1 MEATTGDPSLI
12 EPYIVEI
19 ERDTAGM
26 RKNKFIIGMVIAG
39 SIIVANPLQ
48 AEIYTYIDRQGTL
61 HFTNVPVRSDDRIQ
75 IRKISELSG
84 CLSGS
89 STMNRQYDY
98 QIARAALTYE
108 IPFSLIKAMI
118 KVESDYNP
126 EAVSRA
132 GAKGLMQIM
141 PANIKAYGINN
152 PFDPHENIMVGT
164 QYFKSLF
171 EKFNGNLTLAL
182 AAYNA
187 GPACVEKYDSIPPY
201 EETQE
206 YVERVLSYYQQLKK
220 RN

>member
-1 MEATTGDPSLI
+1 MDPHI
-12 EPYIVEI
+12 AET
-19 ERDTAGM
+19 ERIRAEM
-26 RKNKFIIGMVIAG
+26 RKNRFIITG
-39 SIIVANPLQ
+39 IIGCWILAAIPLQ
-48 AEIYTYIDRQGTL
+48 AEIYTYIDREGTL
-61 HFTNVPVRSDDRIQ
+61 HFTNVPVRSDDKIQ

-84 CLSGS
+84 GLTGS
-89 STMNRQYDY
+89 PRMNRQYDF
-98 QIARAALTYE
+98 QIARAALTHE
-108 IPFSLIKAMI
+108 VPFSLIKAMI

-141 PANIKAYGINN
+141 PANIKAYGITN

-164 QYFKSLF
+164 HYFKSLY

-201 EETQE
+201 EETQT
-206 YVERVLSYYQQLKK
+206 YVEKVMNYYQQLKK
-220 RN
+220 KK

>member
-1 MEATTGDPSLI
+1 VI
-12 EPYIVEI
+12 EPYTVEI

-26 RKNKFIIGMVIAG
+26 RKNKFIIGV
-39 SIIVANPLQ
+39 IIVGWIFAVNPLR

-61 HFTNVPVRSDDRIQ
+61 HFTNVPVRSDEKIQ
-75 IRKISELSG
+75 IRKISELSS

-89 STMNRQYDY
+89 SSMNRQYDY

-108 IPFSLIKAMI
+108 VPFSLIKAMI

-126 EAVSRA
+126 VAVSRA

-187 GPACVEKYDSIPPY
+187 GPTCVEKYDCIPPY
-201 EETQE
+201 EETQA
-206 YVERVLSYYQQLKK
+206 YVERVMSYYQQLKK

>member
-1 MEATTGDPSLI
+1 MK
-12 EPYIVEI
+12 
-19 ERDTAGM
+19 
-26 RKNKFIIGMVIAG
+26 KNKFIISI
-39 SIIVANPLQ
+39 IIVAWIIAANPLH

-75 IRKISELSG
+75 IRKISELSS

-108 IPFSLIKAMI
+108 VPFSLIKAMI

-126 EAVSRA
+126 VAVSRA

-206 YVERVLSYYQQLKK
+206 YVERVMSYYQQLKK

>member
-1 MEATTGDPSLI
+1 MRRNRFLI
-12 EPYIVEI
+12 GV
-19 ERDTAGM
+19 
-26 RKNKFIIGMVIAG
+26 IIGSWIFAA
-39 SIIVANPLQ
+39 SPLH
-48 AEIYTYIDRQGTL
+48 AEIYTYIDREGTL
-61 HFTNVPVRSDDRIQ
+61 HFTNVPVRSDDKVQ
-75 IRKISELSG
+75 IRKISDLSS
-84 CLSGS
+84 CLSSRS
-89 STMNRQYDY
+89 SMNRQYDY
-98 QIARAALTYE
+98 QIARAALAYE
-108 IPFSLIKAMI
+108 VPFSLIKAMI

-141 PANIKAYGINN
+141 PANIKAYGISN

-187 GPACVEKYDSIPPY
+187 GPACVEKYDSVPPY

-206 YVERVLSYYQQLKK
+206 YVERVMNYYHLLKK
-220 RN
+220 K